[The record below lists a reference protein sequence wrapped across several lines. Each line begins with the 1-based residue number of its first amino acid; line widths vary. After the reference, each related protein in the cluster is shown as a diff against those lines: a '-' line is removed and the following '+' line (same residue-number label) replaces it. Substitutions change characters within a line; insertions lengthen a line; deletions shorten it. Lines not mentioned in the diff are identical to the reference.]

1 MARNVVR
8 KLISAAIIVTVL
20 TGAASAQ
27 IPMGL
32 SIGAPEKRKLTP
44 EEQAKQDALDQAYKS
59 ATNKIPDQRRQR
71 SVGRLS
77 RPTPAAVEVKKKR
90 NVDSPRF
97 HTQELALF
105 RVSMARDHAPVPL

>member
-59 ATNKIPDQRRQR
+59 ATNKIPDQ
-71 SVGRLS
+71 STNDPWATV
-77 RPTPAAVEVKKKR
+77 RPTPAPSVKKKQ
-90 NVDSPRF
+90 
-97 HTQELALF
+97 TAK
-105 RVSMARDHAPVPL
+105 